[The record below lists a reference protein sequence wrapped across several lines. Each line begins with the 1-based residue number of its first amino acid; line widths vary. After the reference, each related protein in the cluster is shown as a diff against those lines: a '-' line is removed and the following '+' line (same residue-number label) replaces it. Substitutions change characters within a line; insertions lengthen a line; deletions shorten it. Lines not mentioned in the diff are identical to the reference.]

1 MGEPKNATRAHG
13 MHRLSPAFVRRCT
26 KPGVYFDGGG
36 LRFRVY
42 PNKTRLWVMRIV
54 VGGRRR
60 DISLGAFPSI
70 PLADARSQA
79 EVIRKAVA
87 QGRDPTPQKR
97 PADALSSHPRAS
109 MREDE
114 RSTFEQSWRA
124 FWAAKEPQ
132 LSNGKHRDQWVTT
145 MKTYVLPHIGHRP
158 VADVTPSEVI
168 QLLTP
173 IWHTKEETARRV
185 LQRIDAVFMSAI
197 TRQLREKVSPCL
209 GVARELGN
217 RRISRAHYAALP
229 HAEVPAFLTR
239 LRTRRGPLASRLA
252 FEFLILTATRSGETR
267 GATWAEI
274 DLADR
279 CWTIPLYRVKTRVTH
294 IVPLSD
300 RALAILREAK
310 AEHRD
315 SNLCFPNAKGKL
327 FSDMV
332 FTKTLRDMGLGER
345 ATAHGFRT
353 AFKVW
358 AAESGVRDAVS
369 EAALAHTDPNKVRAA
384 YRRTNFIEDRRSLMQ
399 AWSDFACQHEVP
411 RRHIT
416 RARSPQ
422 TYASAPTERSNHR
435 PPRQFSRGKLN
446 KSPTKTTTATA
457 TR

>member
-1 MGEPKNATRAHG
+1 MPHRAHG
-13 MHRLSPAFVRRCT
+13 MHRLSPTFVRRCT

-54 VGGRRR
+54 AGGRRR
-60 DISLGAFPSI
+60 DISLGAFPAI

-87 QGRDPTPQKR
+87 QGHDPTPQKR
-97 PADALSSHPRAS
+97 PAEALSSHPTTSA
-109 MREDE
+109 REDE
-114 RSTFEQSWRA
+114 RPTFEQCWRA

-132 LSNGKHRDQWVTT
+132 LSNGKHRDQWVMT
-145 MKTYVLPHIGHRP
+145 MKTYVLPYIGHRP

-168 QLLTP
+168 QLLSP
-173 IWHTKEETARRV
+173 IWHAKEETARRV
-185 LQRIDAVFMSAI
+185 LQRIDAVFISAI

-217 RRISRAHYAALP
+217 RRTSRAHYAALP
-229 HAEVPAFLTR
+229 HAELPAFITR
-239 LRTRRGPLASRLA
+239 LRKRRGPLASRLA

-274 DLADR
+274 NEADR
-279 CWTIPLYRVKTRVTH
+279 CWTIIPDRVKTRIAHV
-294 IVPLSD
+294 VPLSD
-300 RALAILREAK
+300 RALAILREAQV
-310 AEHRD
+310 ERRD
-315 SNLCFPNAKGKL
+315 SNLCFPNAKGKP

-332 FTKTLRDMGLGER
+332 FTKTLRDMGLGKR

-358 AAESGVRDAVS
+358 AAESGVRDEVS

-399 AWSDFACQHEVP
+399 AWCDFVCQQEAP
-411 RRHIT
+411 RRDIA
-416 RARSPQ
+416 RARSQ
-422 TYASAPTERSNHR
+422 THASAPAGRSNRR
-435 PPRQFSRGKLN
+435 PPREFSRGKLS
-446 KSPTKTTTATA
+446 KSLTKRITATA

>member
-1 MGEPKNATRAHG
+1 MLRAQG

-54 VGGRRR
+54 AGGRRR
-60 DISLGAFPSI
+60 DISLGAFPAI

-87 QGRDPTPQKR
+87 QGHDLTPQKR
-97 PADALSSHPRAS
+97 PAEALLSRPTTSA
-109 MREDE
+109 REDE
-114 RSTFEQSWRA
+114 GPTFEHSWRA

-197 TRQLREKVSPCL
+197 TRQLREKVSPCA

-217 RRISRAHYAALP
+217 RRTSRAHFAALP
-229 HAEVPAFLTR
+229 HAEVRAFITR
-239 LRTRRGPLASRLA
+239 LRKRRGPLASRLA

-274 DLADR
+274 NAADR
-279 CWTIPLYRVKTRVTH
+279 CWTIAPDRVKTRVTH
-294 IVPLSD
+294 VVPLSD

-310 AEHRD
+310 VERGD
-315 SNLCFPNAKGKL
+315 SNLCFPNAKGKP

-332 FTKTLRDMGLGER
+332 FTKTLRDMGLGKR

-358 AAESGVRDAVS
+358 AAESGVRDEVS

-384 YRRTNFIEDRRSLMQ
+384 YRRTNFIEDRRPLMQ
-399 AWSDFACQHEVP
+399 AWCDFACQHEAP
-411 RRHIT
+411 RRHIA
-416 RARSPQ
+416 RARPPQ
-422 TYASAPTERSNHR
+422 THPSRPTGRSNR
-435 PPRQFSRGKLN
+435 SPPRECSSRKLN
-446 KSPTKTTTATA
+446 KSPTKTITTTAT
-457 TR
+457 R